1 VQVPG
6 YLENVDALKKAGVD
20 EVIVFCVNDGAV
32 MDAWATDQKVDQ
44 SSKGLLT
51 MMGDPTSTLTRA
63 LGMELTH
70 PGPQGKGLVQRSKRF
85 ALYAEDGVVKSLSV
99 SEGPGPMGEEDPAGD
114 DFPESSCA
122 PSMLKQIRA
131 LKGFKDEV

>member
-1 VQVPG
+1 
-6 YLENVDALKKAGVD
+6 
-20 EVIVFCVNDGAV
+20 

-51 MMGDPTSTLTRA
+51 MMGDPTSILTRA